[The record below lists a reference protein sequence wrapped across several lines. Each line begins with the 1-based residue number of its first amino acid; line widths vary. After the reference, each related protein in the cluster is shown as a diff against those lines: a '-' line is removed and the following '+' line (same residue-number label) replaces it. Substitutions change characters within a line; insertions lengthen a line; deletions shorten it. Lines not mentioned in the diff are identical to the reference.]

1 MIFLL
6 MPETKQYT
14 LEDLDQICW
23 YHQTPSLIMP
33 LTSDPVTVSATSFAR
48 YQVAE
53 TIPYLAR
60 YCVHPKGGR
69 TRRPDLYGFYLV
81 DGL

>member
-6 MPETKQYT
+6 MPETKQHT
-14 LEDLDQICW
+14 LEDLDYICW
-23 YHQTPSLIMP
+23 YHQTSSSIKP
-33 LTSDPVTVSATSFAR
+33 LTIDPVGISATRFAR

-69 TRRPDLYGFYLV
+69 TRRPRLYGIFTDY
-81 DGL
+81 